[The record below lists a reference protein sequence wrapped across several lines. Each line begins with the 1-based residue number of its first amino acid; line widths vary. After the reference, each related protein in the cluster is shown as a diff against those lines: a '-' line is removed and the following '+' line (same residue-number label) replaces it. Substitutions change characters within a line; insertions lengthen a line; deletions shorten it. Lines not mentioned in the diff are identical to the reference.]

1 MRKLN
6 LENYTVSIRDEQ
18 GKLNDIPYAF
28 KDAIINLMFHP
39 DLKLSRTEILKTNI
53 LAEKIMEADKEII
66 LEEEEYNKVFIA
78 VDSFKGFT
86 RNEVGLVKRVS
97 ECPKINVK
105 EIKKEKK

>member
-6 LENYTVSIRDEQ
+6 LENYTVSIRDNK

-39 DLKLSRTEILKTNI
+39 DLRLSGTELLKTNI
-53 LAEKIMEADKEII
+53 LTEKIMEADEEII
-66 LEEEEYNKVFIA
+66 LEEEEYNKIKNA

-86 RNEVGLVKRVS
+86 RNEVELVKRVS
-97 ECPKINVK
+97 ECPKIDVK
-105 EIKKEKK
+105 EK